1 MTLFLFISTAVA
13 SDVVMSGG
21 MKQPFVFISIDG
33 ATRKYRDRVIPTK
46 ITKLPTLTIYVYQ
59 ELTEVYP
66 GGM

>member
-46 ITKLPTLTIYVYQ
+46 LPTLTIYVYQ